1 MKRLSIFSLLL
12 LSLFASASLL
22 LLPATAFNQA
32 KEILLW
38 PEGAPGSEGKTGTD
52 SVRVTTD
59 GEHVVSN
66 VHHPSITPY
75 LPPKGKSSGAAVI
88 VVPGGGHRELWMD
101 HEGHNFAK
109 WLSERGTAAFV
120 LKYRLAREAN
130 STYRIEEHAFA
141 DMQQSIRLVRSKA
154 QEWAIVPSR
163 IGAAGFSAGG
173 ELVALAGMRQE
184 DANAR
189 LNFQALIYP
198 GSSGKIVAAK
208 DSPPV
213 FLVCGYKDRPDISK
227 GLAEVYLKFKDA
239 GVPAELHVYA
249 DAGHGFGMR
258 ERNRGAVA
266 GWPLRFEEWLKGLEF
281 KL

>member
-12 LSLFASASLL
+12 LTLFASAPLL
-22 LLPATAFNQA
+22 LLPSTAFNQS

-59 GEHVVSN
+59 GEHVFSN

-141 DMQQSIRLVRSKA
+141 DMQQSL
-154 QEWAIVPSR
+154 
-163 IGAAGFSAGG
+163 
-173 ELVALAGMRQE
+173 
-184 DANAR
+184 
-189 LNFQALIYP
+189 
-198 GSSGKIVAAK
+198 
-208 DSPPV
+208 
-213 FLVCGYKDRPDISK
+213 
-227 GLAEVYLKFKDA
+227 
-239 GVPAELHVYA
+239 
-249 DAGHGFGMR
+249 
-258 ERNRGAVA
+258 
-266 GWPLRFEEWLKGLEF
+266 
-281 KL
+281 